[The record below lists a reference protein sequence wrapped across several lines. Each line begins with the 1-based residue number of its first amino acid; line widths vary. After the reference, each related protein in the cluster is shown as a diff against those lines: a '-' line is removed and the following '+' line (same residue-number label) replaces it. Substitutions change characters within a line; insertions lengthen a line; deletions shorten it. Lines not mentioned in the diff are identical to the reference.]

1 MVGGKAD
8 SVGAGS
14 QLAVVPADDPGGV
27 EAQLGRDI
35 VISERR
41 LIGARVYRPS
51 ALQCGL
57 QAEDADESGHED
69 DRQERGRSDDV
80 RVARDDPH
88 TVVRRKKHAVAF
100 SARKSSFY
108 TG

>member
-14 QLAVVPADDPGGV
+14 QLAVVPADDPGAV

-41 LIGARVYRPS
+41 LIGARVCRPS
-51 ALQCGL
+51 ALERGL
-57 QAEDADESGHED
+57 QAENADESGHKD

-88 TVVRRKKHAVAF
+88 TVPKTQEARRLF
-100 SARKSSFY
+100 SARKSAFY
-108 TG
+108 TW